1 MLFVQRRP
9 ALLTDSYLAIA
20 SHFMPDPHRTA
31 RRTHQG
37 HVRQPNRPLLLG
49 NSTLDVAL
57 RIRPHVL
64 LHRHHVL
71 HQHLALVGKHAQHA
85 PFFSRIPPGH
95 HLHGVIPADIHSLVF
110 GRYCSHRLALPNLS
124 IGRDGPCRV
133 STPALKHFRRQRHNL
148 QKFLLAQFARHRTK
162 YSRAHRFSGFVDQHG
177 RILIETDVS
186 PIPPP
191 MLFPRPHNDR
201 LHHFALLHLA
211 VRRSFLHACRDH
223 VAKPG
228 SQTGRAAERQDHLQL
243 ARAGVIGDLEH
254 GSHHYGHV
262 RLLLRLLI
270 LSGLSYQLYRPTP
283 VPASTSTSGTSVV
296 FRTISF
302 SVQRFSFDN
311 GRDSSIR
318 TTSPECASFFSS
330 CA

>member
-1 MLFVQRRP
+1 MLFVQCRP
-9 ALLTDSYLAIA
+9 ALLTNSYLAIA
-20 SHFMPDPHRTA
+20 THFVPDAHRAA

-37 HVRQPNRPLLLG
+37 HVRQSNRPLLLG

-95 HLHGVIPADIHSLVF
+95 HLHRVIPADIHSLVF
-110 GRYCSHRLALPNLS
+110 SRYCSHRLALPNLS
-124 IGRDGPCRV
+124 IGRDGSCPV

-148 QKFLLAQFARHRTK
+148 QKFLLAQFTPPRTK
-162 YSRAHRFSGFVDQHG
+162 YARAHRFSGFVDQHS
-177 RILIETDVS
+177 RILIEANVS

-191 MLFPRPHNDR
+191 MLFARPNDDCF
-201 LHHFALLHLA
+201 HHFALLHLA
-211 VRRSFLHACRDH
+211 VWRSFLHARRDH
-223 VAKPG
+223 VANP
-228 SQTGRAAERQDHLQL
+228 SAQASRAAERQDHLQR
-243 ARAGVIGDLEH
+243 ARTGVIGDLEH

-270 LSGLSYQLYRPTP
+270 LSGLSCQL
-283 VPASTSTSGTSVV
+283 
-296 FRTISF
+296 
-302 SVQRFSFDN
+302 
-311 GRDSSIR
+311 
-318 TTSPECASFFSS
+318 
-330 CA
+330 